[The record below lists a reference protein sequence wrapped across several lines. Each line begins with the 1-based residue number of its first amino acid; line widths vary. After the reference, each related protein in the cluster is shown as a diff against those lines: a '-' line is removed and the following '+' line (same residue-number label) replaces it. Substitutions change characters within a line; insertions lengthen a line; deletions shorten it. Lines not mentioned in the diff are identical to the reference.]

1 MISRCEQEREYM
13 MRITAAVFVALAVL
27 VVPLGLAATASAVTT
42 DTNRN
47 VTPRVIGPI
56 PTDRFG
62 GGMMV
67 GARAGQTTFGV
78 FYGTSD
84 HPNNVVIFAEETR
97 ILGGAEIVDG
107 SGQRLA
113 TRGIP
118 VQTVLAQSLNRFIE
132 FNTTNASAGIN
143 LVPDYSGLAVSIP
156 VKTLNL
162 NTAGWTLSHMDYTTV
177 GNMTTIDLNVT
188 ATDLRYT
195 WVSPL
200 YNGSAEGGDGM
211 LNPVRFRFQ
220 HGDELHR
227 PADLHPRP
235 DRVRRPMDA
244 HRPLRLV
251 IERDGGRRPG
261 ADAVPSPRWDP
272 THREPRRRDLPGLRG
287 PGRVPVSGGPVDHPR
302 PPDERGV
309 VRADHRVGFQ
319 PDAVR
324 HPADPGRGC
333 RGRPHP
339 RALPAHP
346 GATHAEVSGPS
357 PPFPFFSPPNDV
369 SIMTSATLPH
379 RVNDVPPPDSVA
391 PRTAI

>member
-1 MISRCEQEREYM
+1 MTRCEQGNGNNM

-27 VVPLGLAATASAVTT
+27 VVPLGLAATASAATT
-42 DTNRN
+42 GTDRN
-47 VTPRVIGPI
+47 VTPSVIGPL

-67 GARAGQTTFGV
+67 GVRAGLTTFGV

-143 LVPDYSGLAVSIP
+143 LVPDYTGLAVNIP

-177 GNMTTIDLNVT
+177 GNLTTIDLNVT

-200 YNGSAEGGDGM
+200 YNSSAETGDGM
-211 LNPVRFRFQ
+211 LNMVAFDFHLVVTVQDKTLTLPWYKVTVSGLSREITNVTAPQIYTRDQIVFDDHWTRIGRFAWVSNVAVDGVQERMRFQ
-220 HGDELHR
+220 VQGGT
-227 PADLHPRP
+227 
-235 DRVRRPMDA
+235 
-244 HRPLRLV
+244 RLV
-251 IERDGGRRPG
+251 VSRGGAIFQG
-261 ADAVPSPRWDP
+261 FAVRAAFLYPAGQSIIHDP
-272 THREPRRRDLPGLRG
+272 TMSAESFMPTIASGFSLTPFGILLIQVAVVGVALVPALYLRTRARRTPK
-287 PGRVPVSGGPVDHPR
+287 
-302 PPDERGV
+302 
-309 VRADHRVGFQ
+309 
-319 PDAVR
+319 
-324 HPADPGRGC
+324 
-333 RGRPHP
+333 
-339 RALPAHP
+339 
-346 GATHAEVSGPS
+346 
-357 PPFPFFSPPNDV
+357 
-369 SIMTSATLPH
+369 
-379 RVNDVPPPDSVA
+379 
-391 PRTAI
+391 